1 MNTDTRHFVVA
12 HINTTMEEDRTEKYV
27 ALENKLVENKKTIL
41 WLVKNGNGSVNEVNE
56 ISRLRRE
63 AKQLTLSLTRE
74 IQCARGYIKCN
85 RNRTNKCK

>member
-1 MNTDTRHFVVA
+1 
-12 HINTTMEEDRTEKYV
+12 MEEDRTEKYV

-41 WLVKNGNGSVNEVNE
+41 WMVKNGNGSVNEVNE

-74 IQCARGYIKCN
+74 IQCERRYIKCN

>member
-1 MNTDTRHFVVA
+1 
-12 HINTTMEEDRTEKYV
+12 MEEDRTEKYV

-74 IQCARGYIKCN
+74 IQCERRYTRCKQSVE
-85 RNRTNKCK
+85 NKPD